1 MERFPTAADHEATCD
16 QMCRQLSLDGPATE
30 ATCCTAREILWLL
43 TPCAGTCKCLANRPN
58 DVIDTTQ
65 LRYICRSAE
74 AGNPARNSA
83 ALIAATSSCH
93 RSSRP
98 ARSCLIVNCSGLDCR
113 YVGVFEQCVLT
124 SVLHSMIVYTLE
136 FLFLFCFVLLVR
148 CCFAASLGESSGL
161 VCATS
166 APHICWAWGRRT
178 ISTRLPG
185 QQLVGLP
192 DRIGGGPA
200 CSLIQ

>member
-136 FLFLFCFVLLVR
+136 FLFLFCFTCPVLL
-148 CCFAASLGESSGL
+148 CGESWRVIGFG
-161 VCATS
+161 VRDFS
-166 APHICWAWGRRT
+166 APYLLG
-178 ISTRLPG
+178 
-185 QQLVGLP
+185 V
-192 DRIGGGPA
+192 GPA
-200 CSLIQ
+200 DDQHTPSGPAACWPA